1 MWRLALKFS
10 FIDKVTSNYKT
21 IPKTTKGQ
29 SFLSKKGTFST
40 FMTGNIQTLIL

>member
-29 SFLSKKGTFST
+29 SFVQKGHIFY
-40 FMTGNIQTLIL
+40 IYDL